1 MLLRILLV
9 LICLA
14 MVQPVMAQ
22 EPATPIL
29 VQPPTSTPSPLPPTE
44 QPSRT
49 PTSLGPASV
58 EALSSPTNV
67 RSQPDITAEIVG
79 QIGPGQ
85 TYAVIGKRFEWYQI
99 QFPDAPGGVGWV
111 HQSVVQIRG
120 DPNLIPDFS
129 EVPTENPTITSGRET
144 AEAITRTPGGNLTLT
159 AQARITPT
167 GIFTVAPQAGGAGD
181 NPNIPVSGNPLLPT
195 FTFPAVTA
203 TPLDLVALE
212 GQAEAS
218 SDGGLPPIVL
228 IVGLLGAGSL
238 GLFISMVR
246 RR

>member
-1 MLLRILLV
+1 
-9 LICLA
+9 
-14 MVQPVMAQ
+14 
-22 EPATPIL
+22 
-29 VQPPTSTPSPLPPTE
+29 
-44 QPSRT
+44 
-49 PTSLGPASV
+49 V

-129 EVPTENPTITSGRET
+129 EVPTENPTITSGRGT
-144 AEAITRTPGGNLTLT
+144 AEAITRTPGGHLTLT
-159 AQARITPT
+159 AQARITPS
-167 GIFTVAPQAGGAGD
+167 GVFTVEPGAAAVGD
-181 NPNIPVSGNPLLPT
+181 NPNVPVSGNPLLPT
-195 FTFPAVTA
+195 FTFPAMTA
-203 TPLDLVALE
+203 TPLDLTSLS
-212 GQAEAS
+212 GQTETTANE
-218 SDGGLPPIVL
+218 GLPPIIP
-228 IVGLLGAGSL
+228 IVGLLGLGSL
-238 GLFISMVR
+238 GIFISILR